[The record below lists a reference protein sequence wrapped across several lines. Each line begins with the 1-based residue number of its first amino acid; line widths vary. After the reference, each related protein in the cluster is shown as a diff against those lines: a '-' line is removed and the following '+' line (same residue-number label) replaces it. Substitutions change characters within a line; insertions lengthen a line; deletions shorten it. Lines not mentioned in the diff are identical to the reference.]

1 MARIVAFEPQP
12 KWGSIIAAVSV
23 AFICLVTLT
32 PGAPQP
38 PPGTV
43 PKCQPWCDDP
53 LLADFIRNIILFT
66 PMGFGLRLA
75 GVRARW
81 AVLGGTLL
89 SATVELLQIRVIVGR
104 DASLLDWTSNTLGT
118 MAGVGIADQLRAI
131 LLPLPRNALR
141 LTIGALVGWIVILVL
156 GAWGIQ
162 PAPTQFPFWGQRTP
176 RLRQYPPFR
185 GQLLSGR
192 VNGVELPSARLS
204 NDERIRAPLRAGRSQ
219 VDAVVQPGLPPP
231 PAEIAPILRV
241 ADGTLREILLLGRS
255 DKELVFRYRLRAT
268 RLRLETPAF
277 ALAGAFPPNRDADGH
292 EPESPESLSV
302 ALDGGRLTLSAHGQ
316 AGTAHRV
323 FDLTAASAW
332 SFLLPWDYWYGPNA
346 ALLSL
351 FWLGGLLLPVGYW
364 AARSAEGSRL
374 RWTALAAPIMI
385 ASATLVLLPHAFPLA
400 PPQASQF
407 IAAIGGLALGWIL
420 GALVER
426 GQRRRVL
433 MSRSVALPN
442 D

>member
-12 KWGSIIAAVSV
+12 KWGSIIAAVSI
-23 AFICLVTLT
+23 AFICLATLT

-38 PPGTV
+38 PPGAV
-43 PKCQPWCDDP
+43 RNCEPWCDDP
-53 LLADFIRNIILFT
+53 LLADFLRNIILFA

-81 AVLGGTLL
+81 AILAGTLL
-89 SATVELLQIRVIVGR
+89 SATVELLQLRVIVGR
-104 DASLLDWTSNTLGT
+104 DASVLDWISNTLGT

-131 LLPLPRNALR
+131 LLPLPRMALR
-141 LTIGALVGWIVILVL
+141 LTIGALVGWIIILVL

-162 PAPTQFPFWGQRTP
+162 PAPTEFPYWGQRTP

-192 VNGVELPSARLS
+192 VNGTELPSARLS
-204 NDERIRAPLRAGRSQ
+204 NDENIRGPLRAGRSQ
-219 VDAVVQPGLPPP
+219 VDAVVQPGLPSP

-255 DKELVFRYRLRAT
+255 DKELVFRYRLGAT

-277 ALAGAFPPNRDADGH
+277 ALARAFPPTRDMDGH
-292 EPESPESLSV
+292 EPESPESLLV
-302 ALDGGRLTLSAHGQ
+302 VLDRGRLTLTARNQ
-316 AGTAHRV
+316 AGTDYQV
-323 FDLTAASAW
+323 FELTAASAW
-332 SFLLPWDYWYGPNA
+332 SFFLPWDYWYGPNA

-351 FWLGGLLLPVGYW
+351 FWLGTLLLPAGYW
-364 AARSAEGSRL
+364 GARTGARRT
-374 RWTALAAPIMI
+374 RWTALAVAIMI
-385 ASATLVLLPHAFPLA
+385 VPATLVLLPRAFPLA
-400 PPQASQF
+400 PPKVSQF
-407 IAAIGGLALGWIL
+407 IAAIGGFAFGWIL
-420 GALVER
+420 ATLVER
-426 GQRRRVL
+426 RQQRRVL
-433 MSRSVALPN
+433 TPRGVAIPN

>member
-12 KWGSIIAAVSV
+12 KWGSIIAAVGI
-23 AFICLVTLT
+23 AFICLATLT
-32 PGAPQP
+32 PGAPAP
-38 PPGTV
+38 PAAAV

-53 LLADFIRNIILFT
+53 LLADFIRNIILFA

-75 GVRARW
+75 GVRGRW
-81 AVLGGTLL
+81 AILGGTLL

-104 DASLLDWTSNTLGT
+104 DASVLDWISNTFGT
-118 MAGVGIADQLRAI
+118 VAGVGIADQLRTI
-131 LLPLPRNALR
+131 LLPFPRIALR

-192 VNGVELPSARLS
+192 VNGIELPSARLS
-204 NDERIRAPLRAGRSQ
+204 NDENIRGPLRAGRTR
-219 VDAVVQPGLPPP
+219 VDAVVQPGLPSP

-255 DKELVFRYRLRAT
+255 SKELVFRYRLRAT

-277 ALAGAFPPNRDADGH
+277 ALARAFPLSRDLDGQ
-292 EPESPESLSV
+292 EPEPPESLSV
-302 ALDGGRLTLSAHGQ
+302 VLERGRLTL
-316 AGTAHRV
+316 TAHSQTGTQQRV
-323 FDLTAASAW
+323 FDLTAGSAW
-332 SFLLPWDYWYGPNA
+332 SFFLPWDYWYGPNA

-364 AARSAEGSRL
+364 GARSVAGSRA

-385 ASATLVLLPHAFPLA
+385 ASATLLLLPQAFPLA
-400 PPQASQF
+400 PAKASQL
-407 IAAIGGLALGWIL
+407 IAAIGGLASGWII
-420 GALVER
+420 ATLVER
-426 GQRRRVL
+426 RQRRRVL
-433 MSRSVALPN
+433 TPHGVVLPN